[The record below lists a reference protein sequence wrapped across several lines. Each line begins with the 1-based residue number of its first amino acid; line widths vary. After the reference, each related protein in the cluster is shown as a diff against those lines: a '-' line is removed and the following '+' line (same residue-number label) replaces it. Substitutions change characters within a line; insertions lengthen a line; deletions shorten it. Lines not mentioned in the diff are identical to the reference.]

1 MDKRWIWIILG
12 VFSVVLRFLFAHFPT
27 LTEQV
32 YSRGLFVVIRNAVDY
47 TLGFSPIPLVYF
59 LALFLIGLLIYK
71 IKNRKKGLTIG
82 QRVKQLLFST
92 VAFVGAIVF
101 FFLFLW
107 GYNYSRIPLEEQI
120 GFEMEPMSIE
130 EIKQELDRN
139 TTLITSL
146 RQEIKGASSYALT
159 DAYYPTDFEHYLRED
174 VKRTFKE
181 LGYPTPG
188 RIRGRWLRPKGI
200 LLRIST
206 SGVYI
211 PFTSE
216 CHIDAGLCPIQVPYI
231 LAHEFS
237 HGYGITDE
245 GVCNFLGYLSCIQSE
260 NKFIQYSGHLSYWRH
275 LAITYK
281 SYFPEEYAEF
291 RAALPEGILADLNS
305 INEYQTRYPDIM
317 PRYRDMAYDAFLKT
331 QGIEEGIKSYGR
343 LGMLVKAWRKKKG
356 L

>member
-1 MDKRWIWIILG
+1 MDKRWIWIALGGFSILLRI
-12 VFSVVLRFLFAHFPT
+12 VFAQFPT
-27 LTEQV
+27 FTEQV
-32 YSRGLFVVIRNAVDY
+32 YSRGLFLFIRNIVDY

-59 LALFLIGLLIYK
+59 LAIALFLMLVNKVRKRQRGLSFLE
-71 IKNRKKGLTIG
+71 RS
-82 QRVKQLLFST
+82 KQFLFST
-92 VAFVGAIVF
+92 VAFVGAVVF

-107 GYNYSRIPLEEQI
+107 GYNYSRIPLEQQLA
-120 GFEMEPMSIE
+120 FEMAPISME
-130 EIKQELDRN
+130 EVKEELDRN
-139 TTLITSL
+139 TKLISSL
-146 RQEIKGASSYALT
+146 RQEIEGASSSPLS
-159 DAYYPTDFEHYLRED
+159 DAFYPNDFESFLRED
-174 VKRTFKE
+174 VKKTFKH

-188 RIRGRWLRPKGI
+188 RLRGRFLKPKGI

-245 GVCNFLGYLSCIQSE
+245 GVCNFLGYLSCIQSD

-281 SYFPEEYAEF
+281 RYFPEEYAAF
-291 RAALPEGILADLNS
+291 RAGLPEGILADLNS

-317 PRYRDMAYDAFLKT
+317 PVYRDMAYDAFLKT

-343 LGMLVKAWRKKKG
+343 LGMLVKAWRKKNG